1 MSNDEIYT
9 GFLVTYLQKLT
20 SDHWSY
26 IDFLRLNHDNIID
39 YPPFTKDLM
48 EPGLGDFF
56 EQELLVSCLSD
67 SGVSAVFL
75 TQVIVVEAPAETM
88 KYNEII
94 SNRKQLVLKSTL
106 DAEGLGLLNVAS
118 RLQSRKITLD
128 YEDQIA
134 KLIPSSDKRSLDH
147 TSANDKSTAKRVES
161 FNDESMKNPEQQL
174 QCSPHET
181 QNAEDNTPPLLT
193 TIHEDSTLIITK
205 TMILLTKYLNTAIV
219 EFSSGRKASFI
230 KENSDHVKLCRNAI
244 RILNFML
251 QTIPSKNARIY
262 LIQFV
267 NSYSYLKIEYLVRPL
282 PSVYFLDRFVCTKV
296 PETFDDIEKFTKDM
310 VELISWQANILFMV
324 KEINKIPYTAGNSN
338 VCTTPLEDTPKK
350 DKKKVTKNNSYS
362 GSPCPGSPGSPL
374 I

>member
-9 GFLVTYLQKLT
+9 GCK
-20 SDHWSY
+20 
-26 IDFLRLNHDNIID
+26 DFLRLNHDNIID

-147 TSANDKSTAKRVES
+147 TSANDKSTAKRVKS
-161 FNDESMKNPEQQL
+161 FNNDESMKNPEQQL

-181 QNAEDNTPPLLT
+181 QNAKDNTPPLLT

-219 EFSSGRKASFI
+219 EFSSSRKASFT

-310 VELISWQANILFMV
+310 VELISWQ
-324 KEINKIPYTAGNSN
+324 EINKIPYTAGNSN

>member
-9 GFLVTYLQKLT
+9 GCKGFDGT
-20 SDHWSY
+20 WFRR
-26 IDFLRLNHDNIID
+26 FLRAVQNLN
-39 YPPFTKDLM
+39 
-48 EPGLGDFF
+48 
-56 EQELLVSCLSD
+56 
-67 SGVSAVFL
+67 L
-75 TQVIVVEAPAETM
+75 TIYDTI
-88 KYNEII
+88 KG
-94 SNRKQLVLKSTL
+94 KLVLKSTL

-147 TSANDKSTAKRVES
+147 TSANDKSTAKRVKS
-161 FNDESMKNPEQQL
+161 FNNDESMKNPEQQL

-181 QNAEDNTPPLLT
+181 QNAKDNTPPLLT
-193 TIHEDSTLIITK
+193 TIHFNKIFKKQILNQTDEFKKYLSQFTGDVCNKVQIPTLIRNSFVSGRFDSYYYKDYDIAHQ
-205 TMILLTKYLNTAIV
+205 ILEHCLAIV
-219 EFSSGRKASFI
+219 EFSSSRKASFT

-310 VELISWQANILFMV
+310 VELISWQADILFMV

-338 VCTTPLEDTPKK
+338 LYLNIIVLVWREYITVNFYVLT
-350 DKKKVTKNNSYS
+350 SYLCELAICNVKT
-362 GSPCPGSPGSPL
+362 GRKC
-374 I
+374 

>member
-1 MSNDEIYT
+1 MHQDVINS
-9 GFLVTYLQKLT
+9 GYL
-20 SDHWSY
+20 
-26 IDFLRLNHDNIID
+26 
-39 YPPFTKDLM
+39 
-48 EPGLGDFF
+48 
-56 EQELLVSCLSD
+56 
-67 SGVSAVFL
+67 
-75 TQVIVVEAPAETM
+75 
-88 KYNEII
+88 
-94 SNRKQLVLKSTL
+94 
-106 DAEGLGLLNVAS
+106 
-118 RLQSRKITLD
+118 
-128 YEDQIA
+128 
-134 KLIPSSDKRSLDH
+134 
-147 TSANDKSTAKRVES
+147 
-161 FNDESMKNPEQQL
+161 
-174 QCSPHET
+174 
-181 QNAEDNTPPLLT
+181 
-193 TIHEDSTLIITK
+193 
-205 TMILLTKYLNTAIV
+205 AIV
-219 EFSSGRKASFI
+219 EFSSSRKASFT

-310 VELISWQANILFMV
+310 VELISWQADILFMV